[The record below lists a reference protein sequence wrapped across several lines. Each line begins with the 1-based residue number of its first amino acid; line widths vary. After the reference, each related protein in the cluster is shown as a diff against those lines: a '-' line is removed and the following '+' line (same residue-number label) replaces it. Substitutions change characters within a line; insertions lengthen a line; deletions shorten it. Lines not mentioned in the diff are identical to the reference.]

1 MYFKLAF
8 KNIKKSYKNY
18 VIYFLTLIF
27 GICIFYTF
35 NSIESQSVMMELN
48 EQKQSAFMMAEQLI
62 GYFSVFIAF
71 VLGFLIVYANN
82 YLIKR
87 RKKEFGIYMTLGM
100 ENGSLS
106 KMIFLETLFIGAI
119 SLEIGVIL
127 GIMLSQA
134 LSVLTAYMFQVDL
147 TKFQFV
153 FSPLG
158 FKRTVLCFSIIYLV
172 VLIFNF
178 ISVRKIKLID
188 LLTASKRNEKPTIKN
203 LWVSVILFLVSVGIL
218 GIAYYKV
225 IHDGIAFA
233 SFNALGLPILLG
245 CIGTFIFFYSLTGF
259 FLKVIQGNKKFYLID
274 LNMFVMKQIS
284 SKINTTFVS
293 LSFICLMLFLAICT
307 FSGGLGINR
316 AINADLKDLTK
327 FDVTFWS
334 NSGENIETL
343 LKEKNIDIS
352 NIAKEDSNMVMYDS
366 GVKYSNFLSKEGMTA
381 MKNYFPVANDNDIL
395 VIGENGY
402 NNTLKLLGKEP
413 VNLKEN
419 KYLAV
424 GNIDEMKKWVNESLE
439 NGNIDQMK
447 KLVNKSSENG
457 NIDQMKKLVN
467 KSSENGKKI
476 NISGK
481 TLEPANKKYEN
492 INLYNFTMK
501 GDILIF
507 VVKDSLLEGLKP
519 VSSRF
524 NMMLKDNSNTK
535 EELESIRDQLVES
548 QVYSITKKEIYD
560 NAAGLGATMA
570 YLGIYLGLIFIITSA
585 VVLAIQQLT
594 ESTDNVERYRLL
606 KEIGVDQKMINKA
619 IFTQV
624 GVYFML
630 PLSLAIVHSI
640 VGLKISSTIVGV
652 FGNAS
657 IMPNIII
664 TAIIFVIIYGGYFLA
679 TYLGAKKNINE
690 RS

>member
-119 SLEIGVIL
+119 SLGIGVVL

-259 FLKVIQGNKKFYLID
+259 FLKVIQGNKKFYLRD

-334 NSGENIETL
+334 NSGENIESL

-366 GVKYSNFLSKEGMTA
+366 EVKYSDFLSKEGMTA
-381 MKNYFPVANDNDIL
+381 MKNYFPVANDNDTL

-419 KYLAV
+419 QYLAV
-424 GNIDEMKKWVNESLE
+424 GNIDEMKKWVN
-439 NGNIDQMK
+439 
-447 KLVNKSSENG
+447 
-457 NIDQMKKLVN
+457 
-467 KSSENGKKI
+467 KSSENGKNI

-535 EELESIRDQLVES
+535 EELENVRDQLVES

>member
-119 SLEIGVIL
+119 SLGIGVVL

-134 LSVLTAYMFQVDL
+134 LSVLTSYMFQVDL

-259 FLKVIQGNKKFYLID
+259 FLKVIQGNKKFYLRD

-334 NSGENIETL
+334 NSGENIESL

-366 GVKYSNFLSKEGMTA
+366 EVKYSDFLSKEGMTA
-381 MKNYFPVANDNDIL
+381 MKNYFPVANDNDTL

-419 KYLAV
+419 QYLAV

-439 NGNIDQMK
+439 
-447 KLVNKSSENG
+447 S
-457 NIDQMKKLVN
+457 
-467 KSSENGKKI
+467 GKKI

-501 GDILIF
+501 GDILIL
-507 VVKDSLLEGLKP
+507 VVKDFLLEGLKP

-535 EELESIRDQLVES
+535 EELENVRDKLVES

-657 IMPNIII
+657 IIPNIII

>member
-119 SLEIGVIL
+119 SLGIGVVL

-259 FLKVIQGNKKFYLID
+259 FLKVIQGNKKFYLRD
-274 LNMFVMKQIS
+274 LNIFVMKQIS

-334 NSGENIETL
+334 NSGENIENL

-395 VIGENGY
+395 VIGEKGY
-402 NNTLKLLGKEP
+402 NNTLKLLRKEP

-419 KYLAV
+419 QYLAV

-439 NGNIDQMK
+439 NGNM
-447 KLVNKSSENG
+447 
-457 NIDQMKKLVN
+457 DQMKKLVN

>member
-48 EQKQSAFMMAEQLI
+48 EQKQSAFMMAEQLM

-119 SLEIGVIL
+119 SLGIGLVL

-203 LWVSVILFLVSVGIL
+203 LWVSVILFLVSLGIL
-218 GIAYYKV
+218 GTAYYKV

-259 FLKVIQGNKKFYLID
+259 FLKVIQGNKKFYLRD

-334 NSGENIETL
+334 NSGENIENL

-352 NIAKEDSNMVMYDS
+352 NIAKEESNMVMYDS
-366 GVKYSNFLSKEGMTA
+366 KIKYSNFLSKEGMTA

-419 KYLAV
+419 QYLAV
-424 GNIDEMKKWVNESLE
+424 GNIDEMKKWVNESL
-439 NGNIDQMK
+439 
-447 KLVNKSSENG
+447 
-457 NIDQMKKLVN
+457 
-467 KSSENGKKI
+467 ENGKKI

-507 VVKDSLLEGLKP
+507 VVKDSLIEGLKP

-535 EELESIRDQLVES
+535 EELESVRDQLVES

-657 IMPNIII
+657 IMPNVII

-679 TYLGAKKNINE
+679 TYLGAKKNISE
-690 RS
+690 RA

>member
-119 SLEIGVIL
+119 SLGIGVVL

-259 FLKVIQGNKKFYLID
+259 FLKVIQGNKKFYLRD

-334 NSGENIETL
+334 NSGENIESL
-343 LKEKNIDIS
+343 LKEKNIDTS

-366 GVKYSNFLSKEGMTA
+366 GVKYSNFLSKEGITA

-402 NNTLKLLGKEP
+402 NDTLKLLGKEP

-419 KYLAV
+419 QYLAV

-439 NGNIDQMK
+439 NGNID
-447 KLVNKSSENG
+447 E
-457 NIDQMKKLVN
+457 MKKLVN
-467 KSSENGKKI
+467 KSSENGKNI

-535 EELESIRDQLVES
+535 EELENVRDQLVES

>member
-119 SLEIGVIL
+119 SLGIGVVL

-147 TKFQFV
+147 TEFQFV

-218 GIAYYKV
+218 GTAYYKV

-259 FLKVIQGNKKFYLID
+259 FLKVIQGNKKFYLRD

-334 NSGENIETL
+334 NSGENIENL

-419 KYLAV
+419 QYLAV
-424 GNIDEMKKWVNESLE
+424 GNIDEMKKWVNESL
-439 NGNIDQMK
+439 
-447 KLVNKSSENG
+447 
-457 NIDQMKKLVN
+457 
-467 KSSENGKKI
+467 ENGKKI

-535 EELESIRDQLVES
+535 EELESIRDHLVES

-606 KEIGVDQKMINKA
+606 KEIGADQKMINKA

>member
-119 SLEIGVIL
+119 SLGIGVVL

-259 FLKVIQGNKKFYLID
+259 FLKVIQGNKKFYLRD

-334 NSGENIETL
+334 NSGENIEKL

-419 KYLAV
+419 QYLAV

-439 NGNIDQMK
+439 NGNIDEMK
-447 KLVNKSSENG
+447 KLVNKSSE
-457 NIDQMKKLVN
+457 
-467 KSSENGKKI
+467 EGKKI

-535 EELESIRDQLVES
+535 EELEAIRDQLVES

>member
-119 SLEIGVIL
+119 SLGIGVVL

-218 GIAYYKV
+218 GTAYYKV
-225 IHDGIAFA
+225 IHDGIAVA
-233 SFNALGLPILLG
+233 SFNVLGLPIVLG
-245 CIGTFIFFYSLTGF
+245 CVGTFIFFYSLTGF
-259 FLKVIQGNKKFYLID
+259 FLKVIQGNKKFYLRD

-316 AINADLKDLTK
+316 AINADLNDLTK

-334 NSGENIETL
+334 NSGENIEKL

-352 NIAKEDSNMVMYDS
+352 NIAKEDSNMIMYDS
-366 GVKYSNFLSKEGMTA
+366 KIKYSNFLSKEGMTA

-419 KYLAV
+419 QYLAV

-439 NGNIDQMK
+439 NGNIDEMK
-447 KLVNKSSENG
+447 KLVNKSSE
-457 NIDQMKKLVN
+457 
-467 KSSENGKKI
+467 EGKKI

-535 EELESIRDQLVES
+535 EELDNVRDQLVES

>member
-87 RKKEFGIYMTLGM
+87 RKKEFGIYMTIGM

-119 SLEIGVIL
+119 SLGIGVVL

-259 FLKVIQGNKKFYLID
+259 FLKVIQGNKKFYLRD

-316 AINADLKDLTK
+316 AINADLKDLTR

-334 NSGENIETL
+334 NSGENIENL

-352 NIAKEDSNMVMYDS
+352 NIAKEDSNMIMYDS
-366 GVKYSNFLSKEGMTA
+366 KIKYSNFLSKEGMTA

-419 KYLAV
+419 QYLAV
-424 GNIDEMKKWVNESLE
+424 GNIDEMKKWVN
-439 NGNIDQMK
+439 
-447 KLVNKSSENG
+447 
-457 NIDQMKKLVN
+457 
-467 KSSENGKKI
+467 KSSENGKNI

-535 EELESIRDQLVES
+535 EELENVRDQLVES

>member
-48 EQKQSAFMMAEQLI
+48 EQKQSAFMMAEQLM

-119 SLEIGVIL
+119 SLGIGLVL

-147 TKFQFV
+147 TKFKFV

-203 LWVSVILFLVSVGIL
+203 LWVSVILFLVSLGIL
-218 GIAYYKV
+218 GTAYYKV

-259 FLKVIQGNKKFYLID
+259 FLKVIQGNKKFYLRD

-334 NSGENIETL
+334 NSGENIENL

-366 GVKYSNFLSKEGMTA
+366 KIKYSNFLSKEGMTA

-419 KYLAV
+419 QYLAV

-439 NGNIDQMK
+439 NG
-447 KLVNKSSENG
+447 
-457 NIDQMKKLVN
+457 
-467 KSSENGKKI
+467 KKI

-481 TLEPANKKYEN
+481 TLEPENKKYEN

-507 VVKDSLLEGLKP
+507 VVKDSLIEGLKP

-535 EELESIRDQLVES
+535 EELENVRDRLVES

-657 IMPNIII
+657 IMPNVII

-690 RS
+690 RA

>member
-119 SLEIGVIL
+119 SLGIGVVL

-259 FLKVIQGNKKFYLID
+259 FLKVIQGNKKFYLRD

-334 NSGENIETL
+334 NSGENIEKL

-352 NIAKEDSNMVMYDS
+352 NIAKEDSNMIMYDS
-366 GVKYSNFLSKEGMTA
+366 KIKYSNFLSKEGMTA

-395 VIGENGY
+395 VIGEKGY

-419 KYLAV
+419 QYLAV
-424 GNIDEMKKWVNESLE
+424 GNIDEMKKWVNESL
-439 NGNIDQMK
+439 
-447 KLVNKSSENG
+447 
-457 NIDQMKKLVN
+457 
-467 KSSENGKKI
+467 ENGKKI

-535 EELESIRDQLVES
+535 EELENVRDQLVES

>member
-27 GICIFYTF
+27 GVCIFYTF
-35 NSIESQSVMMELN
+35 NSIESQSIMMELN
-48 EQKQSAFMMAEQLI
+48 EQKQSAFEMAEQLM

-87 RKKEFGIYMTLGM
+87 RKKEFGVYMTLGM
-100 ENGSLS
+100 ENRTLS
-106 KMIFLETLFIGAI
+106 RMIFLETLLIGAI
-119 SLEIGVIL
+119 SLGIGLIL
-127 GIMLSQA
+127 GIILSQA

-158 FKRTVLCFSIIYLV
+158 FKRTVFCFSVIYLV

-203 LWVSVILFLVSVGIL
+203 LWVSVILFLVSVGII
-218 GIAYYKV
+218 GTAYYKV
-225 IHDGIAFA
+225 INDGIAVA
-233 SFNALGLPILLG
+233 SFNVLGLPIVLG
-245 CIGTFIFFYSLTGF
+245 CVGTFIFFYSLTGF
-259 FLKVIQGNKKFYLID
+259 FLKVIQGNKKFYLRD

-327 FDVTFWS
+327 FDVTCWN
-334 NSGENIETL
+334 NSGENIENL

-352 NIAKEDSNMVMYDS
+352 NISKEDSNIVMYNS
-366 GVKYSNFLSKEGMTA
+366 GVKYRSFLSEQGMDA
-381 MKNYFPVANDNDIL
+381 MKNYFPVANDKDIL

-402 NNTLKLLGKEP
+402 NDTLKILGKQP
-413 VNLKEN
+413 VDLKEN
-419 KYLAV
+419 QYLAV
-424 GNIDEMKKWVNESLE
+424 GNINEMAKWADKSLE
-439 NGNIDQMK
+439 
-447 KLVNKSSENG
+447 E
-457 NIDQMKKLVN
+457 
-467 KSSENGKKI
+467 GKKI
-476 NISGK
+476 NVSGK
-481 TLEPANKKYEN
+481 TLEPANKRYEN
-492 INLYNFTMK
+492 INLYNYTMK
-501 GDILIF
+501 ADILIF
-507 VVKDSLLEGLKP
+507 VVNDSLLEGLKP
-519 VSSRF
+519 ISSRF
-524 NMMLKDNSNTK
+524 NIMLKDNSNTK
-535 EELESIRDQLVES
+535 EELEGIRDQLVDSE
-548 QVYSITKKEIYD
+548 VYSITKKEIRD
-560 NAAGLGATMA
+560 NAAGMGATMA

-594 ESTDNVERYRLL
+594 ESTDNIERYKLL

-619 IFTQV
+619 VFTQV

-630 PLSLAIVHSI
+630 PLSLAIVHAI
-640 VGLKISSTIVGV
+640 VGLKVSSHIVEM

-657 IMPNIII
+657 IMPNIIM
-664 TAIIFVIIYGGYFLA
+664 TAVVLIVIYGGYFLA
-679 TYLGAKKNINE
+679 TYLSAKKNINE
-690 RS
+690 RV

>member
-48 EQKQSAFMMAEQLI
+48 EQKQSAFMMAEQLM

-119 SLEIGVIL
+119 SLGIGLVL

-203 LWVSVILFLVSVGIL
+203 LWVSVILFLVSLGIL
-218 GIAYYKV
+218 GTAYYKV

-259 FLKVIQGNKKFYLID
+259 FLKVIQGNKKFYLRD

-334 NSGENIETL
+334 NSGENIENL

-366 GVKYSNFLSKEGMTA
+366 KIKYSNFLSKEGMTA

-395 VIGENGY
+395 VIGEKGY

-419 KYLAV
+419 QYLAV

-439 NGNIDQMK
+439 NG
-447 KLVNKSSENG
+447 
-457 NIDQMKKLVN
+457 
-467 KSSENGKKI
+467 KKI

-481 TLEPANKKYEN
+481 TLEPENKKYEN

-507 VVKDSLLEGLKP
+507 VVKDSLIEGLKP

-524 NMMLKDNSNTK
+524 NMMLKDSSNTK
-535 EELESIRDQLVES
+535 EELEEVRDQLVES

-585 VVLAIQQLT
+585 VALAIQQLT

-657 IMPNIII
+657 IMPNVII

-690 RS
+690 RA

>member
-119 SLEIGVIL
+119 SLGIGVVL

-259 FLKVIQGNKKFYLID
+259 FLKVIQGNKKFYLRD
-274 LNMFVMKQIS
+274 LNIFVMKQIS

-334 NSGENIETL
+334 NSGENIENL

-395 VIGENGY
+395 VIGEKGY
-402 NNTLKLLGKEP
+402 NNTLKLLRKEP

-419 KYLAV
+419 QYLAV

-439 NGNIDQMK
+439 NGNMDQMK
-447 KLVNKSSENG
+447 KLVNK
-457 NIDQMKKLVN
+457 I
-467 KSSENGKKI
+467 SENGKKI

>member
-48 EQKQSAFMMAEQLI
+48 EQKQSAFMMAEQLM

-119 SLEIGVIL
+119 SLGIGLVL

-203 LWVSVILFLVSVGIL
+203 LWISVILFLVSVGIL
-218 GIAYYKV
+218 GTAYYKV

-259 FLKVIQGNKKFYLID
+259 FLKVIQGNKKFYLRD

-334 NSGENIETL
+334 NSGENIENL

-366 GVKYSNFLSKEGMTA
+366 KIKYSNFLSKEGMTA

-419 KYLAV
+419 QYLAV

-439 NGNIDQMK
+439 NGNM
-447 KLVNKSSENG
+447 
-457 NIDQMKKLVN
+457 DQMKKLVN

-476 NISGK
+476 NISEK

-535 EELESIRDQLVES
+535 EELEAIRDQLVES

-640 VGLKISSTIVGV
+640 VGLKISSSIVGV

>member
-119 SLEIGVIL
+119 SLGIGVVL

-259 FLKVIQGNKKFYLID
+259 FLKVIQGNKKFYLRD

-334 NSGENIETL
+334 NSGENIESL
-343 LKEKNIDIS
+343 LKEKNIDTS
-352 NIAKEDSNMVMYDS
+352 NIAEEDSNMVMYDS
-366 GVKYSNFLSKEGMTA
+366 KIKYSSFLSKDGMTA
-381 MKNYFPVANDNDIL
+381 MKNYFPVANDNDTL

-419 KYLAV
+419 QYLAV

-439 NGNIDQMK
+439 
-447 KLVNKSSENG
+447 S
-457 NIDQMKKLVN
+457 
-467 KSSENGKKI
+467 GKKI
-476 NISGK
+476 NISEK
-481 TLEPANKKYEN
+481 ILEPANKKYEN

-507 VVKDSLLEGLKP
+507 VFKDFLLEGLKP

-535 EELESIRDQLVES
+535 EELDNVRDQLVES

>member
-119 SLEIGVIL
+119 SLGIGVVL
-127 GIMLSQA
+127 GIMLSQG

-178 ISVRKIKLID
+178 ISVRNIKLID

-218 GIAYYKV
+218 GTAYYKV

-259 FLKVIQGNKKFYLID
+259 FLKVIQGNKKFYLRD

-334 NSGENIETL
+334 NSGENIEKL

-352 NIAKEDSNMVMYDS
+352 NIAKEDSNMIMYDS
-366 GVKYSNFLSKEGMTA
+366 KIKYSNFLSKEGMTA

-395 VIGENGY
+395 VIGEKGY

-419 KYLAV
+419 QYLAV
-424 GNIDEMKKWVNESLE
+424 GNIDEMKKWVNESL
-439 NGNIDQMK
+439 
-447 KLVNKSSENG
+447 
-457 NIDQMKKLVN
+457 
-467 KSSENGKKI
+467 ENGKKI

-501 GDILIF
+501 GDILIL

>member
-100 ENGSLS
+100 KNGSLS

-119 SLEIGVIL
+119 SLGIGVVL

-218 GIAYYKV
+218 GTAYYKV

-259 FLKVIQGNKKFYLID
+259 FLKVIQGNKKFYLRD

-334 NSGENIETL
+334 NSGENIEKL

-402 NNTLKLLGKEP
+402 NNTLKLLGKES

-419 KYLAV
+419 QYLAV
-424 GNIDEMKKWVNESLE
+424 GNIDEMKKWVNESL
-439 NGNIDQMK
+439 
-447 KLVNKSSENG
+447 ENG

-690 RS
+690 RA

>member
-62 GYFSVFIAF
+62 VYFSVFIAF

-119 SLEIGVIL
+119 SLGIGVVL

-259 FLKVIQGNKKFYLID
+259 FLKVIQGNKKFYLRD

-334 NSGENIETL
+334 NSGENIESL

-366 GVKYSNFLSKEGMTA
+366 EVKYSDFLSKEGMTA

-419 KYLAV
+419 QYLAV

-439 NGNIDQMK
+439 NGNM
-447 KLVNKSSENG
+447 
-457 NIDQMKKLVN
+457 DQMKKLVN

-501 GDILIF
+501 GDILIL

>member
-119 SLEIGVIL
+119 SLGIGVVL

-259 FLKVIQGNKKFYLID
+259 FLKVIQGNKKFYLRD

-334 NSGENIETL
+334 NSGENIENL

-419 KYLAV
+419 QYLAV

-439 NGNIDQMK
+439 NGNID
-447 KLVNKSSENG
+447 E
-457 NIDQMKKLVN
+457 MKKLVN
-467 KSSENGKKI
+467 KSSENGKNI

-535 EELESIRDQLVES
+535 EELENVRDQLVES

>member
-119 SLEIGVIL
+119 SLGIGVVL

-259 FLKVIQGNKKFYLID
+259 FLKVIQGNKKFYLRD

-334 NSGENIETL
+334 NSGENIESL
-343 LKEKNIDIS
+343 LKEKNIDTS
-352 NIAKEDSNMVMYDS
+352 NIAEEDSNMVMYDS
-366 GVKYSNFLSKEGMTA
+366 KIKYSSFLSKDGMTA
-381 MKNYFPVANDNDIL
+381 MKNYFPVANDNDTL

-419 KYLAV
+419 QYLAV

-439 NGNIDQMK
+439 
-447 KLVNKSSENG
+447 S
-457 NIDQMKKLVN
+457 
-467 KSSENGKKI
+467 GKKI
-476 NISGK
+476 NISEK
-481 TLEPANKKYEN
+481 ILEPANKKYEN

-507 VVKDSLLEGLKP
+507 VVKDFLLEGLKP

-535 EELESIRDQLVES
+535 EELENVRDQLVES

>member
-119 SLEIGVIL
+119 SLGIGVIL

-203 LWVSVILFLVSVGIL
+203 LWISVILFLVSVGIL

-245 CIGTFIFFYSLTGF
+245 CIGTFILFYSLTGF
-259 FLKVIQGNKKFYLID
+259 FLKVIQGNKKFYLRD

-334 NSGENIETL
+334 NSGENIENL

-419 KYLAV
+419 QYLAV
-424 GNIDEMKKWVNESLE
+424 GNIDEMKKWVNESL
-439 NGNIDQMK
+439 
-447 KLVNKSSENG
+447 ENG

-535 EELESIRDQLVES
+535 EELENVRDQLVES

>member
-119 SLEIGVIL
+119 SLGIGVVL
-127 GIMLSQA
+127 GIMLSQV

-218 GIAYYKV
+218 VTAYYKV

-259 FLKVIQGNKKFYLID
+259 FLKVIQGNKKFYLRD

-334 NSGENIETL
+334 NSGENIENL

-419 KYLAV
+419 QYLAV
-424 GNIDEMKKWVNESLE
+424 GNIDEMKKWVNESL
-439 NGNIDQMK
+439 
-447 KLVNKSSENG
+447 ENG

-690 RS
+690 RA

>member
-119 SLEIGVIL
+119 SLGIGVVL

-259 FLKVIQGNKKFYLID
+259 FLKVIQGNKKFYLRD

-334 NSGENIETL
+334 NSGENIENL

-352 NIAKEDSNMVMYDS
+352 NIAKEDSNMIMYDS
-366 GVKYSNFLSKEGMTA
+366 KIKYSNFLSKEGMTA

-395 VIGENGY
+395 VIGEKGY

-419 KYLAV
+419 QYLAV

-439 NGNIDQMK
+439 NG
-447 KLVNKSSENG
+447 
-457 NIDQMKKLVN
+457 
-467 KSSENGKKI
+467 KKI

-481 TLEPANKKYEN
+481 TLETENKKYEN

-535 EELESIRDQLVES
+535 EELENVRDQLVES

-640 VGLKISSTIVGV
+640 VGLKISSSIVGV

>member
-119 SLEIGVIL
+119 SLGIGVIL
-127 GIMLSQA
+127 GIILSQA

-259 FLKVIQGNKKFYLID
+259 FLKVIQGNKKFYLRD

-343 LKEKNIDIS
+343 LNEKNIDIS

-366 GVKYSNFLSKEGMTA
+366 KIKYSNFLSKEGITA

-402 NNTLKLLGKEP
+402 NDTLKLLGKEP

-419 KYLAV
+419 QYLAV
-424 GNIDEMKKWVNESLE
+424 GNIDEMKKWVNESL
-439 NGNIDQMK
+439 
-447 KLVNKSSENG
+447 
-457 NIDQMKKLVN
+457 
-467 KSSENGKKI
+467 ENGKKI

-535 EELESIRDQLVES
+535 EELEAIRDQLVES

-640 VGLKISSTIVGV
+640 VGLKLSSSIVGV

>member
-119 SLEIGVIL
+119 SLGIGVVL
-127 GIMLSQA
+127 GIMLSQG

-218 GIAYYKV
+218 GTAYYKV

-259 FLKVIQGNKKFYLID
+259 FLKVIQGNKKFYLRD

-334 NSGENIETL
+334 NSGENIENL

-366 GVKYSNFLSKEGMTA
+366 KIKYSSFLSKEGMTA

-419 KYLAV
+419 QYLAV

-439 NGNIDQMK
+439 NG
-447 KLVNKSSENG
+447 
-457 NIDQMKKLVN
+457 
-467 KSSENGKKI
+467 KKI

-481 TLEPANKKYEN
+481 TLEPENKKYEN

-507 VVKDSLLEGLKP
+507 VVKDSLLEGLKS

-535 EELESIRDQLVES
+535 EELEEVRDQLVES

>member
-48 EQKQSAFMMAEQLI
+48 EQKQSAFMMAEQLM

-119 SLEIGVIL
+119 SLGIGLVL

-218 GIAYYKV
+218 GTAYYKV

-259 FLKVIQGNKKFYLID
+259 FLKVIQGNKKFYLRD

-334 NSGENIETL
+334 NSGENIENL

-366 GVKYSNFLSKEGMTA
+366 GVKYSNFLSKGGITT

-395 VIGENGY
+395 VIGEKGY

-419 KYLAV
+419 QYLAV

-439 NGNIDQMK
+439 NG
-447 KLVNKSSENG
+447 
-457 NIDQMKKLVN
+457 
-467 KSSENGKKI
+467 KKI

-481 TLEPANKKYEN
+481 TLEPENKKYEN

-507 VVKDSLLEGLKP
+507 VVKDSLIEGLKP

-535 EELESIRDQLVES
+535 EELENVRDQLVES

-657 IMPNIII
+657 IMPNVII

-690 RS
+690 RA

>member
-119 SLEIGVIL
+119 SLGIGVIL
-127 GIMLSQA
+127 GIILSQA

-259 FLKVIQGNKKFYLID
+259 FLKVIQGNKKFYLRD

-343 LKEKNIDIS
+343 LNEKNIDIS

-366 GVKYSNFLSKEGMTA
+366 EVKYSDFLSKEGMTA
-381 MKNYFPVANDNDIL
+381 MKNYFPVDNDNDTL

-419 KYLAV
+419 QYLAV

-439 NGNIDQMK
+439 NG
-447 KLVNKSSENG
+447 
-457 NIDQMKKLVN
+457 
-467 KSSENGKKI
+467 KKI

-481 TLEPANKKYEN
+481 TLEPENKKYEN

-535 EELESIRDQLVES
+535 EELGSIRDQLVES

-679 TYLGAKKNINE
+679 WIK
-690 RS
+690 R

>member
-119 SLEIGVIL
+119 SLGIGVVL

-203 LWVSVILFLVSVGIL
+203 LWVSVILFLVSLGIL

-259 FLKVIQGNKKFYLID
+259 FLKVIQGNKKFYLRD

-334 NSGENIETL
+334 NSGENIEKL

-366 GVKYSNFLSKEGMTA
+366 KIKYSNFLSKEGMTA

-395 VIGENGY
+395 VIGEKGY

-419 KYLAV
+419 QYLAV

-439 NGNIDQMK
+439 NGNM
-447 KLVNKSSENG
+447 
-457 NIDQMKKLVN
+457 DQMKKLVN

-507 VVKDSLLEGLKP
+507 VVKDSLPEGLKP

-535 EELESIRDQLVES
+535 EELEAIRDQLVES

>member
-48 EQKQSAFMMAEQLI
+48 EQKQSAFMMAEQLM

-119 SLEIGVIL
+119 SLGIGVVL

-259 FLKVIQGNKKFYLID
+259 FLKVIQGNKKFYLRD

-334 NSGENIETL
+334 NSGENIESL

-366 GVKYSNFLSKEGMTA
+366 EVKYSDFLSKEGMTA
-381 MKNYFPVANDNDIL
+381 MKNYFPVANDNDTL

-419 KYLAV
+419 QYLAV

-439 NGNIDQMK
+439 
-447 KLVNKSSENG
+447 S
-457 NIDQMKKLVN
+457 
-467 KSSENGKKI
+467 GKKI

-481 TLEPANKKYEN
+481 TLESTNKKYEN

-507 VVKDSLLEGLKP
+507 VVKDFLLEGLKP

-535 EELESIRDQLVES
+535 EELENVRDQLVES

-657 IMPNIII
+657 IIPNIII

>member
-119 SLEIGVIL
+119 SLGIGVIL

-203 LWVSVILFLVSVGIL
+203 LWISVILFLVSVGIL

-259 FLKVIQGNKKFYLID
+259 FLKVIQGNKKFYLRD

-334 NSGENIETL
+334 NSGENIGKL

-419 KYLAV
+419 QYLAV

-439 NGNIDQMK
+439 NGNMDQMK
-447 KLVNKSSENG
+447 KLVNKSSENR
-457 NIDQMKKLVN
+457 
-467 KSSENGKKI
+467 KKI

-690 RS
+690 RA

>member
-119 SLEIGVIL
+119 SLGIGVVL

-233 SFNALGLPILLG
+233 SFNVLGLPILLG

-259 FLKVIQGNKKFYLID
+259 FLKVIQGNKKFYLRD

-334 NSGENIETL
+334 NSGENIENL

-352 NIAKEDSNMVMYDS
+352 NIAKEDSNMIMYDS
-366 GVKYSNFLSKEGMTA
+366 KIKYSNFLSKEGMTA

-419 KYLAV
+419 QYLAV

-439 NGNIDQMK
+439 NGNM
-447 KLVNKSSENG
+447 
-457 NIDQMKKLVN
+457 DQMKKLVN

-535 EELESIRDQLVES
+535 EELEAIRDQLVES

>member
-119 SLEIGVIL
+119 SLGIGVVL
-127 GIMLSQA
+127 GIMLSQV

-218 GIAYYKV
+218 VTAYYKV

-259 FLKVIQGNKKFYLID
+259 FLKVIQGNKKFYLRD

-334 NSGENIETL
+334 NSGENIENL

-419 KYLAV
+419 QYLAV
-424 GNIDEMKKWVNESLE
+424 GNIDEMKKWVNESL
-439 NGNIDQMK
+439 
-447 KLVNKSSENG
+447 ENG

>member
-119 SLEIGVIL
+119 SLGIGVVL
-127 GIMLSQA
+127 GIMLSQG

-203 LWVSVILFLVSVGIL
+203 LWISVILFLVSVGIL

-225 IHDGIAFA
+225 INDGIAFA

-334 NSGENIETL
+334 NSGENIENL
-343 LKEKNIDIS
+343 LNEKNIDIS

-366 GVKYSNFLSKEGMTA
+366 GVKYSSLLSKEGMTA

-419 KYLAV
+419 QYLAV
-424 GNIDEMKKWVNESLE
+424 GNIDEMKKWVNESL
-439 NGNIDQMK
+439 
-447 KLVNKSSENG
+447 
-457 NIDQMKKLVN
+457 
-467 KSSENGKKI
+467 ENGKKI

-535 EELESIRDQLVES
+535 EELESIRDHLVES

-606 KEIGVDQKMINKA
+606 KEIGADQKMINKA

>member
-119 SLEIGVIL
+119 SLGIGVIL
-127 GIMLSQA
+127 GIILSQA

-259 FLKVIQGNKKFYLID
+259 FLKVIQGNKKFYLRD

-334 NSGENIETL
+334 NSGENIENL
-343 LKEKNIDIS
+343 LNEKNIDIS

-366 GVKYSNFLSKEGMTA
+366 EVKYSDFLSKEGMTA
-381 MKNYFPVANDNDIL
+381 MKNYFPVANDNDTL

-419 KYLAV
+419 QYLAV

-439 NGNIDQMK
+439 NG
-447 KLVNKSSENG
+447 
-457 NIDQMKKLVN
+457 
-467 KSSENGKKI
+467 KKI

-481 TLEPANKKYEN
+481 TLEPENKKYEN

-535 EELESIRDQLVES
+535 EELENVRDQLVES

>member
-106 KMIFLETLFIGAI
+106 KIIFLETLFIGAI
-119 SLEIGVIL
+119 SLGIGVVL

-134 LSVLTAYMFQVDL
+134 LSVLTAYMFQVDF

-203 LWVSVILFLVSVGIL
+203 LWISVILFLVSVGIL

-259 FLKVIQGNKKFYLID
+259 FLKVIQGNKKFYLRD

-334 NSGENIETL
+334 NSGENIEKL

-352 NIAKEDSNMVMYDS
+352 NIAKEDSNMIMYGS

-395 VIGENGY
+395 VIGEKGY

-419 KYLAV
+419 QYLAV

-439 NGNIDQMK
+439 NGNM
-447 KLVNKSSENG
+447 
-457 NIDQMKKLVN
+457 DQMKKLVN

-690 RS
+690 KS

>member
-48 EQKQSAFMMAEQLI
+48 EQKQSAFMMAEQLM

-119 SLEIGVIL
+119 SLGIGVVL

-259 FLKVIQGNKKFYLID
+259 FLKVIQGNKKFYLRD

-334 NSGENIETL
+334 NSGENIENL

-366 GVKYSNFLSKEGMTA
+366 KIKYSNFLSKEGMTA

-457 NIDQMKKLVN
+457 
-467 KSSENGKKI
+467 KKI

-535 EELESIRDQLVES
+535 EELENVRDQLVES

>member
-48 EQKQSAFMMAEQLI
+48 DQKQSAFMMAEQLM

-119 SLEIGVIL
+119 SLGIGLVL

-203 LWVSVILFLVSVGIL
+203 LWVSVILFLVSLGIL
-218 GIAYYKV
+218 GTAYYKV

-259 FLKVIQGNKKFYLID
+259 FLKVIQGNKKFYLRD

-334 NSGENIETL
+334 NSGENIENL

-352 NIAKEDSNMVMYDS
+352 NIAKEESNMVMYDS

-395 VIGENGY
+395 VIGEKGY

-419 KYLAV
+419 QYLAV

-439 NGNIDQMK
+439 NG
-447 KLVNKSSENG
+447 
-457 NIDQMKKLVN
+457 
-467 KSSENGKKI
+467 KKI

-481 TLEPANKKYEN
+481 TLEPENKNYEN

-535 EELESIRDQLVES
+535 EELEEVRDHLVES

-657 IMPNIII
+657 IMPNVII

-690 RS
+690 RA

>member
-119 SLEIGVIL
+119 SLGIGLVL

-218 GIAYYKV
+218 GTAYYKV

-259 FLKVIQGNKKFYLID
+259 FLKVIQGNKKFYLRD

-334 NSGENIETL
+334 NSGENIENL

-395 VIGENGY
+395 VIGEKGY

-419 KYLAV
+419 QYLAV
-424 GNIDEMKKWVNESLE
+424 GNIDEMKKWVNESL
-439 NGNIDQMK
+439 
-447 KLVNKSSENG
+447 
-457 NIDQMKKLVN
+457 
-467 KSSENGKKI
+467 ENGKKI

-535 EELESIRDQLVES
+535 EELENVRDQLVES

>member
-1 MYFKLAF
+1 
-8 KNIKKSYKNY
+8 
-18 VIYFLTLIF
+18 
-27 GICIFYTF
+27 
-35 NSIESQSVMMELN
+35 MMELN

-119 SLEIGVIL
+119 SLGIGVVL

-259 FLKVIQGNKKFYLID
+259 FLKVIQGNKKFYLRD

-334 NSGENIETL
+334 NSGENIESL

-352 NIAKEDSNMVMYDS
+352 NIAEEDSNMVMYDS
-366 GVKYSNFLSKEGMTA
+366 KIKYSSFLSKEGMTA

-402 NNTLKLLGKEP
+402 NDTLKLLGKEP

-419 KYLAV
+419 QYLAV

-439 NGNIDQMK
+439 NGNM
-447 KLVNKSSENG
+447 
-457 NIDQMKKLVN
+457 DQMKKLVN

-535 EELESIRDQLVES
+535 EELEAIRDQLVES

-630 PLSLAIVHSI
+630 PLSLAIVH
-640 VGLKISSTIVGV
+640 
-652 FGNAS
+652 
-657 IMPNIII
+657 
-664 TAIIFVIIYGGYFLA
+664 
-679 TYLGAKKNINE
+679 
-690 RS
+690 